1 MLGTAQN
8 STGFPKYRSRLNI
21 SQPCATTPALPANE
35 SELTISSGDLTCST
49 LKAGEFS
56 SHPFIPGPKGFA
68 PLRICSSVQPA
79 IPASHS
85 PESIFSSTFAAA
97 HGLSPSLP
105 FWYYFFFTFF
115 SFFSLFFFTFFFL

>member
-35 SELTISSGDLTCST
+35 SEITISSGDLTCST

-79 IPASHS
+79 N
-85 PESIFSSTFAAA
+85 PEIGRA
-97 HGLSPSLP
+97 HVCTPVTNAHLVCRL
-105 FWYYFFFTFF
+105 
-115 SFFSLFFFTFFFL
+115 LLDN